1 MFQSLLKYLF
11 KSILAGIVISGII
24 ASFIWLVQYLNGR
37 IFSMQILS
45 KEFGYYLIYGIVLTT
60 INSTFFDYLNSRS
73 WRKGRRFRLLI
84 GVLGSFFLTILGVFL
99 IRLGIG
105 VVFEGANIHW
115 FY

>member
-60 INSTFFDYLNSRS
+60 INSTFFDL
-73 WRKGRRFRLLI
+73 FE
-84 GVLGSFFLTILGVFL
+84 FTFL
-99 IRLGIG
+99 
-105 VVFEGANIHW
+105 A
-115 FY
+115 